1 MSPTLF
7 NRTVVALMSAV
18 SVVGLIDAAAGR
30 VWDHVA
36 LHAAVLLGTVILLAV
51 TALRRRL
58 IPVRA
63 DLHRWL
69 AQYAADGAEDTDSV
83 LDRALSAYRDG
94 LTAFAAERPTTEPR
108 V

>member
-7 NRTVVALMSAV
+7 NRVVVTLMLV
-18 SVVGLIDAAAGR
+18 VTVVGLVDGAAGR

-36 LHAAVLLGTVILLAV
+36 LHAAVLVGTLLLLIV

-58 IPVRA
+58 VPVRA
-63 DLHRWL
+63 DLYRWL
-69 AQYAADGAEDTDSV
+69 AEYAAEGAEDTDAV

-94 LTAFAAERPTTEPR
+94 LTTFAAEQQNTEPPR
-108 V
+108 